1 MIDDNELGSRLRA
14 GGRVT
19 LVLGAGVSHPRGVP
33 LWSDLL
39 RETQKLVTGKDA
51 YAADTELLDRARRA
65 CEQHGLPKSFIERL
79 DIRRHP
85 LETQFAFEQI
95 YAGLRWQDGPE
106 VRKMVGLPRRARPRG
121 GRDEWSERHIAELF
135 VEILRKA
142 LYSRVGQRSAGVN
155 ASDTLSLV
163 ADAVRRSAISPEHER
178 RISQVITF
186 NVDDLLEREVNGSR
200 RRRYLAQPICR
211 ASDFRPT
218 ARRAIA
224 VYHLHGF
231 VPLQPNSY
239 TIDKTDGSVDDAD
252 AAPESLVF
260 TDEQYWRMVG
270 NPTGFA
276 SRIFCNALSDCCVF
290 IGLSMTD
297 INIIRWLAQDAIE
310 RSDDLRRL
318 RTDWSVTEMEF
329 DLGNELLR
337 HYWITPGPVGKRHR
351 SQEEARAEEESMR
364 FDAVGNLLSRRGV
377 ARIDIPSWE
386 SEEFHNWWK
395 ECFCL

>member
-1 MIDDNELGSRLRA
+1 MIDDSRLRSRLRA

-39 RETQKLVTGKDA
+39 RETWKLVTDKDP
-51 YAADTELLDRARRA
+51 YEVDSELLKRARQA
-65 CEQHGLPKSFIERL
+65 CEEQRLPKSFVERL

-95 YAGLRWQDGPE
+95 YAALRWQDIPAF
-106 VRKMVGLPRRARPRG
+106 RKKLGLRGAGRPLK
-121 GRDEWSERHIAELF
+121 ERSGSNEGDVAELF
-135 VEILRKA
+135 VEILRKV
-142 LYSRVGQRSAGVN
+142 LYSNLTHPGGDGRST
-155 ASDTLSLV
+155 DTLSLV
-163 ADAVRRSAISPEHER
+163 AGAVRCSAMSTERER
-178 RISQVITF
+178 RITQVITF

-200 RRRYLAQPICR
+200 QRRYLAQPICR

-218 ARRAIA
+218 ARRTIP

-231 VPLQPNSY
+231 VPVKANSY
-239 TIDKTDGSVDDAD
+239 TIDKLNGSIADAD
-252 AAPESLVF
+252 PAAESLVF
-260 TDEQYWRMVG
+260 TDEQYWRLVG

-318 RTDWSVTEMEF
+318 RTEWSVSELEF
-329 DLGNELLR
+329 DLGEELSR
-337 HYWITPGPVGKRHR
+337 HYWITPGRVRKRHR
-351 SQEEARAEEESMR
+351 DRESARVEEASMR
-364 FDAVGNLLSRRGV
+364 FEAVENLLARRGV
-377 ARIDIPSWE
+377 ACVTIPSWD
-386 SEEFHNWWK
+386 SDEFHRWWK
-395 ECFCL
+395 NCFYA